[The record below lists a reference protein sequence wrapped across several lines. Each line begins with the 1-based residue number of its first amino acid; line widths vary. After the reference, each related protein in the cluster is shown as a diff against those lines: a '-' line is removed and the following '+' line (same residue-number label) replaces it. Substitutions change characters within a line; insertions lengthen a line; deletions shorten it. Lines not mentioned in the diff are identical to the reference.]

1 MINCPFTSTQYGS
14 RCECMG
20 RKCALW
26 DDTNNKCLIAL
37 ALNKYIA
44 SEIMQD
50 KIQQELKDI
59 TFNPDFPFEEV

>member
-14 RCECMG
+14 RCECME

-44 SEIMQD
+44 SNT
-50 KIQQELKDI
+50 IQQKLETI
-59 TFNPDFPFEEV
+59 TFNYPDFPFEEV